1 MAWNRPK
8 EREQGI
14 GNREQGA
21 RKSPFRGLVAGV
33 IVVLGAA
40 VAAWWLWPA
49 GERAGETPPPQNGRL
64 IKEAMPATNAARR
77 VATTAV
83 ATNGHGQ
90 VAAKESPEPE
100 KPKYGWIDGKYISP
114 DPAYAEK
121 KRRFDERQKR
131 ENPYKHTCDL
141 LIGQLVNCK
150 PGTFVFPIN
159 YDARFE
165 LQFKKSLADPLV
177 INPDDSEEFKRK
189 KQNVIEAKAW
199 MKEQMDNGASV
210 IDLMNDARKELTKV
224 FNMRQ
229 GYQQEILKL
238 QEEGADRV
246 KIKDYVDAA
255 NIILSQY
262 DAEHIPMPHDE
273 SEIKLQYDNNETEE

>member
-1 MAWNRPK
+1 MAWNRPSEEK
-8 EREQGI
+8 AKAKGEGEQRSVHLKGLI
-14 GNREQGA
+14 AGA
-21 RKSPFRGLVAGV
+21 

-40 VAAWWLWPA
+40 VAAWWLWPS
-49 GERAGETPPPQNGRL
+49 GESAGETPPPQNGGL
-64 IKEAMPATNAARR
+64 IKETTPATNAARR
-77 VATTAV
+77 VGAAA
-83 ATNGHGQ
+83 ATNGHEQ
-90 VAAKESPEPE
+90 VAAKENSESE

-131 ENPYKHTCDL
+131 ENPYKHSCDL
-141 LIGQLVNCK
+141 MIGQLVNCK

-165 LQFKKSLADPLV
+165 LQFKKSLEDPLV

-273 SEIKLQYDNNETEE
+273 SEIKLQYDNKQTEE